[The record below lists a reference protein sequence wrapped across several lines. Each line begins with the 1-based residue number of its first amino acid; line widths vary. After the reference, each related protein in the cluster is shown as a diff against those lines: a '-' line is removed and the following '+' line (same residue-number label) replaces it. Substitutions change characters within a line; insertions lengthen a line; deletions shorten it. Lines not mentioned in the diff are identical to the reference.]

1 MSRPYRSRRARLSA
15 LRVDLRTQGCSWS
28 DIATRFRREEG
39 VTPLVAFR
47 LAHGLTQRELAERWN
62 LLFLAEDGSGAIA
75 DKHISYW
82 ETWPESGHEPS
93 LRTLKRLARLFECDI
108 SELVEDGSFRH
119 LDAARREDAAPGS
132 AVSAA
137 PVAEVHPHGTPHASV
152 SSQGEGHDR
161 PDGDGA
167 AEGGERE
174 DMRRRTLLASGAVVA
189 DRLLDQPTR
198 ALQALQTVAEDFGDG
213 LGCAAD
219 GLSEIVA
226 HYAQSVSKTP
236 SPRLYDDLLSV
247 RSYANGLLSR
257 AARKPAS
264 RRRDFVVATGQLS
277 SLLAVS
283 ATDLG
288 DHAAALVWCTDTERR
303 GHDSGYPDLLGWA
316 SLTRALIAYYQGH
329 AQRSSSLAA
338 RGLALTPMGT
348 VVHAKL
354 AAQQMRA
361 RAMLGDA
368 HGMTQARTRAS
379 VALRRLPDD
388 AATTGAFAIPRAEDP
403 PYTATSLLLVNRY
416 EDAVHATQRVIE
428 TVYRPQTRRTSD
440 QPTNY
445 ARSLL
450 ILALAEAGAGRP
462 TEASSAGISG
472 LRCGRPV
479 WPTMVL
485 AGKLDN
491 ELADKYPDAEPANE
505 FRAQY
510 LELAA
515 SQTQPSLTTPD
526 TPAGGRT

>member
-1 MSRPYRSRRARLSA
+1 MSRPYRSRRARLAA
-15 LRVDLRTQGCSWS
+15 LRVDLRAQGCSWS
-28 DIATRFRREEG
+28 DIATRLRREEG

-62 LLFLAEDGSGAIA
+62 QLFLAEDGSGAIA

-119 LDAARREDAAPGS
+119 LDAARREDVVPA
-132 AVSAA
+132 SAA
-137 PVAEVHPHGTPHASV
+137 SANPVAEVHPYGTQNGSMH
-152 SSQGEGHDR
+152 SQGRDR

-167 AEGGERE
+167 EGGEPE
-174 DMRRRTLLASGAVVA
+174 DMRRRTLLASSAVVA
-189 DRLLDQPTR
+189 DRLLDRPTR
-198 ALQALQTVAEDFGDG
+198 ALQALQTVAEDLGDG
-213 LGCAAD
+213 LGLAAD

-236 SPRLYDDLLSV
+236 SPKLYDDLLSI

-264 RRRDFVVATGQLS
+264 RRRDLVVATGQLS

-303 GHDSGYPDLLGWA
+303 GHDSRYPDLLGWA

-329 AQRSSSLAA
+329 AQRSAALSA
-338 RGLALTPMGT
+338 RGVALTPLGT

-354 AAQQMRA
+354 AAQEMRA
-361 RAMLGDA
+361 RAMLGDPQ
-368 HGMTQARTRAS
+368 GMTQARTRAS
-379 VALRRLPDD
+379 LALRRLPGD
-388 AATTGAFAIPRAEDP
+388 AATTGAFSIPQAEDP

-416 EDAVHATQRVIE
+416 EDAVQATQRVIE
-428 TVYRPQTRRTSD
+428 TVYRPQTRRASD

-462 TEASSAGISG
+462 AEASAAGISG

-485 AGKLDN
+485 ASKLN
-491 ELADKYPDAEPANE
+491 SELADKYPGTEPANE

-526 TPAGGRT
+526 TATGGRT